1 MGLISR
7 SLPAATYEADVEA
20 VLAGL
25 SRLSPTALALT
36 KWLHYK
42 LDSLSF
48 EDGVAA
54 GVVTNVEARATE
66 DFRDAVR
73 RLIEGS

>member
-1 MGLISR
+1 V
-7 SLPAATYEADVEA
+7 DA